1 MQDEEFS
8 PQPRL
13 EALAPRFD
21 ALGLGDIA
29 ERLRQLAAPESRV
42 EQGSTLSGLLA
53 EQLKS
58 ILDQTS

>member
-1 MQDEEFS
+1 MQDEEFE

-29 ERLRQLAAPESRV
+29 ARLRQLTSPQAPA
-42 EQGSTLSGLLA
+42 EQGLTLSGLLA

-58 ILDQTS
+58 ILDQI